1 MLKGFIML
9 LYAVAAHG
17 VALSSAATAS
27 AFMVCGCVVLSPVLC
42 QLNNEIVTSV
52 V

>member
-1 MLKGFIML
+1 VLKGFIML

-17 VALSSAATAS
+17 VALWSAATAS
-27 AFMVCGCVVLSPVLC
+27 SFMVCGCVVLSPVLC

>member
-1 MLKGFIML
+1 MNVGFIML

-17 VALSSAATAS
+17 VALSSAAAAS